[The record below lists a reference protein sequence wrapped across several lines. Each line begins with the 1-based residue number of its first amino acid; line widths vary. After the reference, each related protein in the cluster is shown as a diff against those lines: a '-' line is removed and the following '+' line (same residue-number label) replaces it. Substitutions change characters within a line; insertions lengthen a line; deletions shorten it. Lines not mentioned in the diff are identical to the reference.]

1 MKKQENK
8 NTTCFLCTRSQRL
21 WAAFALVGLF
31 VCGIMVGISLFGKNG
46 LDVPDN
52 KKIVLE
58 NREHISHISKV
69 RKLMQKKNEPCEMR
83 EEALLPRIVVGENLD
98 VYDHENNVKIYSLLA
113 HQGCP
118 ENQQKFAELTLSEA
132 SVVSAL
138 RIADGRVAIDN
149 GQPCAVVEQTL
160 LNYICSDVDCHLHN
174 AEVYSKMSE
183 DGCPENSE
191 IYKQKALNELQI
203 AEGIR
208 VNEESVDPDDVRTTV
223 RTYKKLQMQNEAKKY
238 LKKAEKL
245 INPGV
250 DFIMELERV
259 IEE

>member
-1 MKKQENK
+1 MKKQESK

-21 WAAFALVGLF
+21 WAAFALMGLF
-31 VCGIMVGISLFGKNG
+31 ICGIMVGMSVFGKHG
-46 LDVPDN
+46 LTSSDKPVVQEQEAR
-52 KKIVLE
+52 I
-58 NREHISHISKV
+58 HKV
-69 RKLMQKKNEPCEMR
+69 RNFMKKQHEPCEMR
-83 EEALLPRIVVGENLD
+83 EEALLPRIVVGDDLS

-118 ENQQKFAELTLSEA
+118 ENQQKFADLTLSEA

-138 RIADGRVAIDN
+138 RIADGNVAIDS
-149 GQPCAVVEQTL
+149 GQPCAVIEQTL
-160 LNYICSDVDCHLHN
+160 LNEICNDYSCHLHN

-203 AEGIR
+203 ADGIR
-208 VNEESVDPDDVRTTV
+208 VNEDDLSRGDIRATV
-223 RTYKKLQMQNEAKKY
+223 NTYKKLQMQNEARKY
-238 LKKAEKL
+238 IKKAEKL